1 MKLPHFLAMVLF
13 ALPVSV
19 VFGVLGRD
27 TSRDRVLYGIKI
39 FLAFLGIAVGLGWLM
54 YPFPS

>member
-1 MKLPHFLAMVLF
+1 MKIPHFLAMILF
-13 ALPVSV
+13 ALLVSV

-27 TSRDRVLYGIKI
+27 TPRDRVLYGIKI
-39 FLAFLGIAVGLGWLM
+39 FLAFLGIAVGLSWLM

>member
-1 MKLPHFLAMVLF
+1 MKIPHFLAMILF
-13 ALPVSV
+13 ALLVSV